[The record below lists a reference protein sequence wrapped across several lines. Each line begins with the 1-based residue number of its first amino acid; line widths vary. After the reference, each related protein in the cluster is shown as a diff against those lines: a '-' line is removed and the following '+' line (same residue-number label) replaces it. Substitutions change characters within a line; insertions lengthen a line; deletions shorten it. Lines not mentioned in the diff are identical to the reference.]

1 MTPLIL
7 SKSHDPLKLKMISG
21 CSFSLG
27 ASVLDLSK
35 LLMLDFHYDFVK
47 QQYPGTKSTL
57 AFTDT
62 DSLLYEI
69 ETENIYDDM
78 RQHHEQFDLS
88 NYPDDHLIFRND
100 TPETVKWLKTKNKKI
115 VGKMKDEAGGDAI
128 LQFVGLRAK
137 AYAFLQETNGKI
149 VESKKLKG
157 IKKNVVKKKIHFD
170 HYKECLFSGQD
181 HYARMVTFRS
191 KLHVVDTVEQI
202 KKSLS
207 RFDDKRFILDDG
219 ISTRA
224 HGHYMNV

>member
-1 MTPLIL
+1 
-7 SKSHDPLKLKMISG
+7 
-21 CSFSLG
+21 
-27 ASVLDLSK
+27 
-35 LLMLDFHYDFVK
+35 MLEFHYDYVK

-69 ETENIYDDM
+69 ETDDIYADM
-78 RQHHEQFDLS
+78 RQNHEQFDLS
-88 NYPDDHLIFRND
+88 NYPDDHRIFRND
-100 TPETVKWLKTKNKKI
+100 DTDTIKWLKSKNKKV

-137 AYAFLQETNGKI
+137 AYAFLQETDGEI

-157 IKKNVVKKKIHFD
+157 IKKNVVKKKIHFE
-170 HYKECLFSGQD
+170 HYKDCLISGRD

-224 HGHYMNV
+224 LGHYMNV

>member
-1 MTPLIL
+1 M
-7 SKSHDPLKLKMISG
+7 
-21 CSFSLG
+21 
-27 ASVLDLSK
+27 LDLSK

-47 QQYPGTKSTL
+47 RQYPGTKSAL

-69 ETENIYDDM
+69 ETDDIYVDM
-78 RQHHEQFDLS
+78 RQHHEHFDLS
-88 NYPDDHLIFRND
+88 NYPDNHQIFRND
-100 TPETVKWLKTKNKKI
+100 TPETIKWLKAKNKKV

-128 LQFVGLRAK
+128 LEFVGLRAK
-137 AYAFLQETNGKI
+137 AYAFLQETGGRI

-157 IKKNVVKKKIHFD
+157 VKKCVVKKKIHFE
-170 HYKECLFSGQD
+170 HYKDCLLSGRD
-181 HYARMVTFRS
+181 HYAQMVTFRS

-207 RFDDKRFILDDG
+207 RYDDKRFILDDG

-224 HGHYMNV
+224 HGHYKNIF

>member
-1 MTPLIL
+1 M
-7 SKSHDPLKLKMISG
+7 
-21 CSFSLG
+21 
-27 ASVLDLSK
+27 LDLSK
-35 LLMLDFHYDFVK
+35 LLMMDFHYDFVK
-47 QQYPGTKSTL
+47 RQYPGTKSTL

-69 ETENIYDDM
+69 ETDNIYADM

-88 NYPDDHLIFRND
+88 NYPDDHQIFRND
-100 TPETVKWLKTKNKKI
+100 TPDTIKWLKSKNKKV

-137 AYAFLQETNGKI
+137 AYAFLQETNGGI

-157 IKKNVVKKKIHFD
+157 IKKNIVKKKIHFQ
-170 HYKECLFSGQD
+170 HYKNCLLSGHD

-207 RFDDKRFILDDG
+207 RFDDKRFILNDG

-224 HGHYMNV
+224 YGHYMNV